1 MFCLKSIRTTHG
13 SSINHDNKVVDLT
26 TDISDD
32 RNMRPEAVLTPCLVK
47 LPKRTKLIND
57 ESNCKYEAFS
67 EICCKQSSPSSS
79 HLETVGLDT
88 KKRTPDL
95 VSPMISKYKQVT
107 SVAKE
112 ESLSKFSLKKEGQ
125 SSPLSNGQDVSR
137 GSAFLA
143 QVLLIIVFFFCNCYL
158 YCYNNYFKISNIRLF
173 FPSLISIL

>member
-67 EICCKQSSPSSS
+67 EICCKQSSPSCS

-95 VSPMISKYKQVT
+95 VSPMISKDKQVT

-143 QVLLIIVFFFCNCYL
+143 QVLLLIVFFSVTVIFIVITTISKL
-158 YCYNNYFKISNIRLF
+158 VISDYFFL
-173 FPSLISIL
+173 LL